1 MRLRVTISKTSTGDG
16 DYIQVMADDMVS
28 LNFTAVAES
37 IEVTDFRKRQRGEAR

>member
-1 MRLRVTISKTSTGDG
+1 MTISKTSTGDG